1 MRKYLTILQL
11 MLAALITLM
20 GCAADDMGNFETGS
34 PIDPVYRFIPTK
46 IRFET
51 SDGENM
57 LAQYGDIS
65 QKPAYYPFKPE
76 EVPWLTVSCRR
87 GSDGALM
94 TFSERAWYTPMSQ
107 EETDCYGEGP
117 ILSLSWIDFD
127 GFSDQNHSFP
137 FRESYTLHVSST
149 RFWDG
154 EEHTIRWEIEVQS
167 RERYCV
173 LSCAIDGVEA
183 ATYLD
188 EAMEKGEF
196 IGRVRLVGACEW
208 IP

>member
-1 MRKYLTILQL
+1 MMLT
-11 MLAALITLM
+11 ALLTLV
-20 GCAADDMGNFETGS
+20 GCAAEDMDMGEWTNPT
-34 PIDPVYRFIPTK
+34 DPVYGYIPTK

-51 SDGENM
+51 SEGDNL
-57 LAQYGDIS
+57 LASYSDIC
-65 QKPAYYPFKPE
+65 QKPAFYPFKPE
-76 EVPWLTVSCRR
+76 EVPWLTIRCER

-94 TFSERAWYTPMSQ
+94 TFSETAWVTPKGA
-107 EETDCYGEGP
+107 EELAIWGEGP

-127 GFSDQNHSFP
+127 GITGQNHKFP

-154 EEHTIRWEIEVQS
+154 EERTIRWEIEVLKP
-167 RERYCV
+167 ERYRV

-188 EAMEKGEF
+188 MAMEKGEF